1 MQKNEISV
9 KQHRT
14 SGFANS
20 YCRQLNGNWLQA
32 AAVAAFMDLRNHKVK
47 LSSYETGMKQGVSL
61 NVVLEGIVCFIGE
74 DLK

>member
-1 MQKNEISV
+1 M
-9 KQHRT
+9 
-14 SGFANS
+14 
-20 YCRQLNGNWLQA
+20 NGNWLQA
-32 AAVAAFMDLRNHKVK
+32 SAVAAFMDLRNHKVK